1 MAIISNYGSAIDE
14 AIGASME
21 KALEV
26 LLNTVADKYNFYYLT
41 AGVRKTKAGNPPK
54 KLLMF
59 DNFGNDY
66 DIDGVIA
73 NEAMQPLILF
83 ESKYIRYK
91 KHNRDKGSWV
101 CHAHSAI
108 RRRYHSIRSS
118 IAILGGN
125 WSQSS
130 LAMIKSHDINIF
142 VIPFDV
148 VCREL
153 SAQGIDFTWEEKG
166 RDKAKD
172 AWEKFDS
179 LHEEDKLKIG
189 QRMIEEIE
197 EELCQLIDN
206 ILDDSLARNVEKVV
220 IELVSNLGEVRV
232 FEFGTVEEAFGFL
245 KNDDLEALFISS
257 ESFTLFDA
265 PPSFDEEERTPY

>member
-1 MAIISNYGSAIDE
+1 MAIVSNYGSAIGE

-26 LLNTVADKYNFYYLT
+26 LLNKVADKYNYYYLT

-118 IAILGGN
+118 IAILGGS
-125 WSQSS
+125 WSKSS
-130 LAMIKSHDINIF
+130 LAMMKSHDINIF
-142 VIPFDV
+142 VIPFDF
-148 VCREL
+148 VCQEL

-166 RDKAKD
+166 RDKAKE
-172 AWEKFDS
+172 AWGKFDPLS
-179 LHEEDKLKIG
+179 EQDKLKIG

-206 ILDDSLARNVEKVV
+206 ILDDSLVRKVDKVV

-232 FEFGTVEEAFGFL
+232 FEFGTVEEAFDFL
-245 KNDDLEALFISS
+245 KSEDLGERFITS

-265 PPSFDEEERTPY
+265 PPSFGDNDGE